1 MRTIAPLCS
10 GLALLVWCTVPT
22 AASAAPNKRKGH
34 AASAKKTDGRSAA
47 KPEASGGD
55 DPLQKQLEWE
65 AKLLGPSSEKK
76 IDHAKIQKLQ
86 AEELARREKQEKLEK
101 ERKEREAALAASRKD
116 VATPSTRDVPTIEET
131 ATAPVPA
138 KPVEKHDDAFVDK
151 LLKSD
156 RPITKKRASAGPDE
170 VDDLLKQAKDDKKA
184 GHKSRSDGVDELLAT
199 ADKQAPIITSEPKVE
214 APEPVSAEA
223 AARESAL
230 KAIAAAKAQEE
241 LQRGRNKR
249 PAVPD
254 AAVLRAQA
262 QTGRPSMMLAAPEKS
277 DWTDPFEADGSKGAT
292 GRSRKAGMGGDSA
305 APASAN
311 RPAAGRRPPA
321 ARPPSEGGGWHDPF
335 ENSGGSKR
343 PAAKPAKPAGKSR
356 QGWKDPFA

>member
-22 AASAAPNKRKGH
+22 AALAAPKRKSH
-34 AASAKKTDGRSAA
+34 ATVAKK
-47 KPEASGGD
+47 PEPKADAPKDGD

-65 AKLLGPSSEKK
+65 AKVLGPSSEKK
-76 IDHAKIQKLQ
+76 IDHAKIQRLQ

-101 ERKEREAALAASRKD
+101 ERKEREAALAAQRKD
-116 VATPSTRDVPTIEET
+116 VAAPSTREVPTIEET

-151 LLKSD
+151 LLKND
-156 RPITKKRASAGPDE
+156 RPLPKKKVSAGPDE
-170 VDDLLKQAKDDKKA
+170 VDDLLKHAKEEKKSVR
-184 GHKSRSDGVDELLAT
+184 KSRSDGVDELLAT
-199 ADKQAPIITSEPKVE
+199 ADKQAPIVTSAPKAE

-223 AARESAL
+223 AAREAAL

-241 LQRGRNKR
+241 LQRGRSKK
-249 PAVPD
+249 PVIPD

-262 QTGRPSMMLAAPEKS
+262 QAQPAARPSMILAAPEKS
-277 DWTDPFEADGSKGAT
+277 DWTDPFDADASKST
-292 GRSRKAGMGGDSA
+292 
-305 APASAN
+305 ASARNRRAGGERGAPMLNN

-321 ARPPSEGGGWHDPF
+321 AHPPTEGGGWHDPS
-335 ENSGGSKR
+335 ENNGGAKR
-343 PAAKPAKPAGKSR
+343 PAAKPTKPAGKSR